1 EFQVS
6 NKAVSTYREV
16 ALGQCSSKIHC
27 QRQRTTLSPVLRVS
41 YSLRKPEFQ
50 QNRVVSSDKSARRS
64 RGRTVSGLQ
73 GQGRRFCYLLIA
85 CQSLFETGFQPDFI
99 CFCVKLSPSDGF
111 REPKFA
117 LQRIYAG
124 FTLSRSSRR
133 SESEHEC
140 QSIGRREDLWRQS
153 RVTEVDLYVEIS
165 RRSSCVAIRR
175 NGADRQMQF
184 MRLCFCGQVIL

>member
-1 EFQVS
+1 SCSESPWRSGVS
-6 NKAVSTYREV
+6 SRDAASTRNYTLSLHD
-16 ALGQCSSKIHC
+16 ALPIYC

-111 REPKFA
+111 REPKFG
-117 LQRIYAG
+117 LQRICAG
-124 FTLSRSSRR
+124 FILPRSGRR

-140 QSIGRREDLWRQS
+140 QSIGRREDFCRQS
-153 RVTEVDLYVEIS
+153 RVSEVDLQLEIS
-165 RRSSCVAIRR
+165 RRSSCVGIRR
-175 NGADRQMQF
+175 
-184 MRLCFCGQVIL
+184 